1 MIQDAVIRNID
12 IIGLS
17 KHFHKMNISAE
28 KVDII
33 QRICEIQDNDLI
45 DLIKNIIDIPANAN
59 SDWWDTVTQEERD
72 SINRGLNDL
81 DEGKVYAHDQ
91 IRKKYEKW
99 LKD

>member
-1 MIQDAVIRNID
+1 MYKAS
-12 IIGLS
+12 L
-17 KHFHKMNISAE
+17 KMNISAE
-28 KVDII
+28 KLDII

-45 DLIKNIIDIPANAN
+45 DLIKNIIDIPHVTK
-59 SDWWDTVTQEERD
+59 SDWWDQITQEEKE

-81 DEGKVYAHDQ
+81 QQGKLYSHDQ

>member
-1 MIQDAVIRNID
+1 
-12 IIGLS
+12 
-17 KHFHKMNISAE
+17 MNISSE

-45 DLIKNIIDIPANAN
+45 DLIKNIIDIPANTN

-81 DEGKVYAHDQ
+81 DQGKVYPHDQ

>member
-1 MIQDAVIRNID
+1 
-12 IIGLS
+12 
-17 KHFHKMNISAE
+17 MNISAE
-28 KVDII
+28 KLDII

-45 DLIKNIIDIPANAN
+45 DLIKNIIDIPHTSK
-59 SDWWDTVTQEERD
+59 SDWWNQITQEEKE

-81 DEGKVYAHDQ
+81 EQGKVYSHDQ

>member
-1 MIQDAVIRNID
+1 
-12 IIGLS
+12 
-17 KHFHKMNISAE
+17 MNISTE
-28 KVDII
+28 KLDII

-45 DLIKNIIDIPANAN
+45 DLIKNIIDIPHASK
-59 SDWWDTVTQEERD
+59 SDWWNQITQEEQE

-81 DEGKVYAHDQ
+81 EQGKVYSHDQ

>member
-1 MIQDAVIRNID
+1 
-12 IIGLS
+12 
-17 KHFHKMNISAE
+17 MNISAE
-28 KVDII
+28 KLDII

-45 DLIKNIIDIPANAN
+45 DLIKNIIDIPHT
-59 SDWWDTVTQEERD
+59 SKSEWWNQITREEKE

-81 DEGKVYAHDQ
+81 EQGKVYSHDQ

>member
-1 MIQDAVIRNID
+1 MD
-12 IIGLS
+12 IT
-17 KHFHKMNISAE
+17 AE
-28 KVDII
+28 KLDII

-45 DLIKNIIDIPANAN
+45 DLIKNIIDIPHT
-59 SDWWDTVTQEERD
+59 SKTDWWNQITQEETD

-81 DEGKVYAHDQ
+81 QQGKVYPHDQ